1 MHTMQFADEWLVPT
15 VEPLVKEA
23 DIAAL
28 RDIKVDEPLSLW
40 ETLVQRKVLT
50 DEQILSAV
58 ARRFHLA
65 IADVSQVD
73 SAVREE
79 VPESLVR
86 KFNILPIR
94 VTDSFLEVATANP
107 FDMDA
112 EKMLAFATGRE
123 VRMLICSPN
132 RIRERLD
139 ELYQK
144 EDVVSKLLE
153 GMTDEVSV
161 TALTEE
167 DEDFVSADEAAQR
180 PIIRLVDTMLADG
193 VASRASDIHV
203 EPVEGGV
210 VVRYRIDGVLR
221 QVMKIPRAAGIPL
234 ISRIKIMGGMDIAD
248 RLRPQDGRARVAVNG
263 NPVDLRISTLPASL
277 GEKVV
282 IRILNTRA
290 TVLALDSLGFDR
302 EEQDTIE
309 NLLRSKE
316 GIVLVTGPTGSG
328 KTTTLYASLR
338 VVQNEGVNI
347 VTVEDP
353 VEYRLGANIVQVQVN
368 EKAGLTFA
376 SALRSILRQD
386 PDVVLVGEVRDQ
398 ETAQIATQAALTGHL
413 VLSTL
418 HTNDA
423 PNSVTR
429 LLDMGMEA
437 YKIASALRGI
447 VAQRLLRQL
456 CPVCK
461 EVMDTP
467 LPQYMRRFVPEK
479 ITLYKAVGC
488 KECANTGFRGR
499 FAITEI
505 MVMTP
510 ELEALIGSG
519 ATADRITIAARSQGM
534 RSLFESGLRH
544 LLRGNTSVEELLRVT
559 DIPSDPV
566 RDKNRA
572 EPPAKP
578 GAKGASEAV
587 AETPVAGHAPGHDVA
602 FDLIDEPLD
611 LGERDGKGTILLV
624 EDEDQLR
631 RVMKDLLEREGYAIV
646 EAADGVQALE
656 QVDRHNPDVI
666 LLDLNLPGMDG
677 YGVLQHLRSRPGTST
692 VPVIVLTA
700 KGDEDNEVRV
710 LKLGADDFLTKPFR
724 ARALSARLESVIS
737 RRRSAR

>member
-1 MHTMQFADEWLVPT
+1 MQFADEWLVPT

-28 RDIKVDEPLSLW
+28 RDLKVDEPLSLW

-65 IADVSQVD
+65 IADLSQVD

-86 KFNILPIR
+86 KFNILPVRI
-94 VTDSFLEVATANP
+94 TDSFLEVATANP

-132 RIRERLD
+132 RIREKLD

-153 GMTDEVSV
+153 GMTEEVSV
-161 TALTEE
+161 TAIAEE
-167 DEDFVSADEAAQR
+167 DEDFLSADEAAQR

-193 VASRASDIHV
+193 VSSRASDIHV

-302 EEQDTIE
+302 EEQNTIE
-309 NLLRSKE
+309 RLLQSKE

-423 PNSVTR
+423 PNSITR

-461 EVMDTP
+461 EVSDAA
-467 LPQYMRRFVPEK
+467 LPQYMLRYVPEK
-479 ITLYKAVGC
+479 TTLYKAVGC
-488 KECANTGFRGR
+488 KECANTGYRGR

-505 MVMTP
+505 LVMTP
-510 ELEALIGSG
+510 ELEGLIGSG
-519 ATADRITIAARSQGM
+519 ATADRITIAARAQGM

-544 LLRGNTSVEELLRVT
+544 LLKGNTSVEELLRVT
-559 DIPSDPV
+559 DIPSDHI
-566 RDKNRA
+566 RDPNRTA
-572 EPPAKP
+572 PPAKP
-578 GAKGASEAV
+578 GAKAGAGAV
-587 AETPVAGHAPGHDVA
+587 VDPPAASPAAPGDGA
-602 FDLIDEPLD
+602 EFELIDEPLD
-611 LGERDGKGTILLV
+611 LGDGRDGKATILLV
-624 EDEDQLR
+624 EDEEQLR
-631 RVMKDLLEREGYAIV
+631 RVMKDLLEREGYTIV

>member
-23 DIAAL
+23 DIASL
-28 RDIKVDEPLSLW
+28 RDLKVDEPLSLW
-40 ETLVQRKVLT
+40 ETLVQRKHLT

-65 IADVSQVD
+65 IADLSQLD
-73 SAVREE
+73 HAVREE

-94 VTDSFLEVATANP
+94 CTDSILEIATANP

-123 VRMLICSPN
+123 VRMLICAPN
-132 RIRERLD
+132 RIREKLD

-153 GMTDEVSV
+153 GMSDSV
-161 TALTEE
+161 TVTELADE

-290 TVLALDSLGFDR
+290 TVLALESLGFDD
-302 EEQDTIE
+302 EEQRTIE
-309 NLLRSKE
+309 RLLTSKE

-338 VVQNEGVNI
+338 LVQNEGVNI

-386 PDVVLVGEVRDQ
+386 PDVVLIGEIRDQ
-398 ETAQIATQAALTGHL
+398 ETAQIAVQAALTGHL

-461 EVMDTP
+461 EVSDTP
-467 LPQYMRRFVPEK
+467 LPQYMLRYVPEK
-479 ITLYKAVGC
+479 TALYKPVGC
-488 KECANTGFRGR
+488 KECANTGYRGR

-505 MVMTP
+505 LVMTT
-510 ELEALIGSG
+510 ELEGLIGAG
-519 ATADRITIAARSQGM
+519 ATADKITVAARAQGM

-544 LLRGNTSVEELLRVT
+544 LLKGHTSVEELLRVT
-559 DIPSDPV
+559 DIPQEHM
-566 RDKNRA
+566 RDAVGHPSKGKPLGTVTSAGGDAAVQANPG
-572 EPPAKP
+572 EP
-578 GAKGASEAV
+578 
-587 AETPVAGHAPGHDVA
+587 A

-611 LGERDGKGTILLV
+611 LSDDADGKGTILLV

-646 EAADGVQALE
+646 EAADGVEALE

-677 YGVLQHLRSRPGTST
+677 YGVLQHLRSRPGTVN
-692 VPVIVLTA
+692 VPIIVLTA